1 MNGRGSHGGL
11 GFGGAV
17 GLGAAAVLIITVIAI
32 GRTLARRLE
41 GAASIVIVFATVTA
55 CVLLAGVA
63 IGALGLLIY
72 RGQLARLHLAERRAQ
87 LEQHGPSWRAEVL
100 EHAEAAEFPKPGPP
114 AIQGEQPGSLP
125 GRHLTAVH
133 EPGDGEGAS

>member
-63 IGALGLLIY
+63 IAVLGLLIY
-72 RGQLARLHLAERRAQ
+72 RGQLARLHVAERRAQ
-87 LEQHGPSWRAEVL
+87 LEREAPAWRAEVL
-100 EHAEAAEFPKPGPP
+100 EADAEDNDTAALEAGGQALNLGQRRQDATCDTP
-114 AIQGEQPGSLP
+114 ARRRP
-125 GRHLTAVH
+125 
-133 EPGDGEGAS
+133 